1 MALLSVIIPFGLS
14 KERPYIKKRVIE
26 KAKFFQSDENI
37 EFIFVEGYSSKD
49 HELKNFIQANH
60 HIYLKD
66 MDQKAFSQGRCRNL
80 GASMKIL
87 SDMVMKILIFLLEF

>member
-14 KERPYIKKRVIE
+14 KERPYIEERIIE
-26 KAKFFQSDENI
+26 KAKSFQSDENI

-66 MDQKAFSQGRCRNL
+66 MDQKL
-80 GASMKIL
+80 
-87 SDMVMKILIFLLEF
+87 FLKEDVEI

>member
-1 MALLSVIIPFGLS
+1 MPLLSVVIPFGLS
-14 KERPYIKKRVIE
+14 KERSYIEERVLQ
-26 KAKFFQSDENI
+26 KAKSFQSDENI

-66 MDQKAFSQGRCRNL
+66 INQKVFSQGRCR
-80 GASMKIL
+80 
-87 SDMVMKILIFLLEF
+87 